1 MHPALKDMN
10 PVRNTELSNMKNKIS
25 NGVKNILFFG
35 IGDVGDAVMKTA
47 VFKALRQHLPEASIH
62 VLLGSW
68 NAELLKGNP
77 YVDKI
82 YCYDYPWGNLYYGLD
97 KNWLHKIYFL
107 FSSSLLGELR
117 KQPFDAAICFS
128 LLKMDRLLMFFL
140 RAKEKIG
147 YTELWN
153 DCFLTHPVSVNGSII
168 TVIESSLL
176 LLDPIG
182 IHAEYCLPELQLNEQ
197 DMNELKVFLGNK
209 FDEQHN
215 IIVICP
221 GAGGPANKRWL
232 PEYFSEIADRLAEE
246 RGNTV
251 VLSGSSREKALIDE
265 VKKYLRNKVI
275 INYEKLSLRG
285 FAALI
290 ARSNIVIC
298 NNAAPMH
305 LAAAFGRPA
314 VVLNGGFNDQIEA
327 LKWGYKVNN
336 IVILTADVGRRPA
349 DYRHPVCE
357 RHICMREIKPDFV
370 LEEARKLLCSSD
382 KAVLIERVN
391 SKIIST
397 TMRCEARE
405 KINPLQYG
413 N

>member
-1 MHPALKDMN
+1 M
-10 PVRNTELSNMKNKIS
+10 
-25 NGVKNILFFG
+25 KNILFFG

-47 VFKALRQHLPEASIH
+47 VFKALRQHLPQASIH
-62 VLLGSW
+62 VILGSW
-68 NAELLKGNP
+68 NAELLKGHP

-82 YCYDYPWGNLYYGLD
+82 YCYNYPWGNLYYGLD

-107 FSSSLLGELR
+107 FSSSLLRELR

-128 LLKMDRLLMFFL
+128 LLKMDRILMALL
-140 RAKEKIG
+140 RSKIKIG
-147 YTELWN
+147 YAGLWN
-153 DCFLTHPVSVNGSII
+153 DCFLTHPVSTGGRII
-168 TVIESSLL
+168 TVIESSLSL
-176 LLDPIG
+176 LEPIG

-197 DMNELKVFLGNK
+197 DMYELTIFLGNK
-209 FDEQHN
+209 LDEQHN

-232 PEYFSEIADRLAEE
+232 PEYFAQVSDRLAQEKE
-246 RGNTV
+246 NMI
-251 VLSGSSREKALIDE
+251 VLSGSSREKPLIDE
-265 VKKYLRNKVI
+265 VRKYLRNKVI
-275 INYEKLSLRG
+275 INYGKLSLRG

-290 ARSNIVIC
+290 ARSNLVIC

-305 LAAAFGRPA
+305 FAAAFDRPA
-314 VVLNGGFNDQIEA
+314 VVLNGGFNDQREA

-336 IVILTADVGRRPA
+336 IVMLTADIGPRPA
-349 DYRHPVCE
+349 DYRHPVC
-357 RHICMREIKPDFV
+357 RKHICMREIKPDFV
-370 LEEARKLLCSSD
+370 LNESRKLLSSSD

-397 TMRCEARE
+397 ALRCETRE
-405 KINPLQYG
+405 KINPLQHG